1 MVVSYRAR
9 EEMKDQMEEEME
21 DEMVEERKEGIL
33 EFVED
38 EQENLEMSR

>member
-1 MVVSYRAR
+1 MVVSYIAR
-9 EEMKDQMEEEME
+9 EEVDDQMEEEME
-21 DEMVEERKEGIL
+21 EEREGMVS